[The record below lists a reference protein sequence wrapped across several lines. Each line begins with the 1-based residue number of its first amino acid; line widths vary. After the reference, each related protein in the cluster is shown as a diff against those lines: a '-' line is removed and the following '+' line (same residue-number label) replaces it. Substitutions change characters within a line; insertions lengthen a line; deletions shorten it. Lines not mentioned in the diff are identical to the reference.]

1 MKKIGININT
11 NKDKSG
17 KILDY
22 LIKTM
27 YNEDKEV
34 QISIFRDSEGL
45 KGSGISELDAVIVLG
60 GDGTIL
66 NTARLLCRYDIPILG
81 INTGHL
87 GFLTEVET
95 NNICYAV
102 KSLFSGEYIVEN
114 RIMLKCSLNTANQEK
129 EYYALN
135 DVVISKGILAR
146 ILNYDIVIDD
156 KTYMEF
162 TADGVIV
169 STPTGSTAYSLSAGG
184 PIIYPTLSLLSI
196 TPICPH
202 SLGFRT
208 LVIDKKS
215 SICIEINKNCES
227 VFLTLD
233 GQESV
238 ELKNIPRVYVSAS
251 PFACRLVKLK
261 NYNYFDILREKIT
274 LRSKK

>member
-11 NKDKSG
+11 SKDKSG
-17 KILDY
+17 KILNY
-22 LIKTM
+22 LIKSM

-34 QISIFRDSEGL
+34 QIYTFKNSQGL
-45 KGSGISELDAVIVLG
+45 KDKTVSEIDAFIVLG

-87 GFLTEVET
+87 GFLTDVEA
-95 NNICYAV
+95 NNVSYAV
-102 KSLFSGEYIVEN
+102 KSLFGGEYIIED
-114 RIMLKCSLNTANQEK
+114 RMMLKCSLNTQNDKK

-146 ILNYDIVIDD
+146 ILTYDIVIDD

-215 SICIEINKNCES
+215 SICIEIDKNCES

-233 GQESV
+233 GQENI
-238 ELKNIPRVYVSAS
+238 ELKDIPKVYISAS
-251 PFACRLVKLK
+251 PFACKLIKLK
-261 NYNYFDILREKIT
+261 NYDYFDILRKKIT